1 MTAVKENHNQAM
13 EIAFFANRERRRG
26 NAEKAADLFRQALDY
41 ELSALEGMDE
51 SDGMSWA
58 VQRRSAGWLA
68 LDCNQRR
75 LAERLA
81 CKVLAGDTH
90 PDIVEELRDLLKQ
103 IYSR

>member
-58 VQRRSAGWLA
+58 VLRRSAGWLWTA
-68 LDCNQRR
+68 TS
-75 LAERLA
+75 AA
-81 CKVLAGDTH
+81 W
-90 PDIVEELRDLLKQ
+90 PS
-103 IYSR
+103 SRPAKSWPGIPPTPTLSRNCGTC